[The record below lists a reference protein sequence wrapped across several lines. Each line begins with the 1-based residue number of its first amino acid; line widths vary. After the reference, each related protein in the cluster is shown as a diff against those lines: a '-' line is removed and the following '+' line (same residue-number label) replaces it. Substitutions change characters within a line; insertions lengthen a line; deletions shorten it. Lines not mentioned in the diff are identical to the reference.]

1 MQGKLSA
8 PIKVL
13 DKESSSGLLDLSP
26 EILESLKEKHPSV
39 REIEDECLLN
49 GPVDQIPPN
58 IFDVDSSMNN

>member
-26 EILESLKEKHPSV
+26 EILESLKEKHPPAS
-39 REIEDECLLN
+39 EIEDECLLN